1 MKKFI
6 FTFAIIGFVLVS
18 CNKEKKAMKKLE
30 GNWNVSAMT
39 TDSAGVSVDSWAQF
53 QAIGITSVTYN
64 FQNCGTDVACDVYS
78 TSTGSFLGFPINN
91 VDTLTYSVS
100 EDGETITLDGDEAS
114 IDELTK
120 SSLIM
125 SQVDGNTTTIVT
137 MEKAD

>member
-1 MKKFI
+1 MKKII
-6 FTFAIIGFVLVS
+6 FTLVILCFVLVS
-18 CNKEKKAMKKLE
+18 CNKEKRAMKKLE
-30 GNWNVSAMT
+30 GVWNVTAMT
-39 TDSAGVSVDSWAQF
+39 IDSSGVSVNYWEQI
-53 QAIGITSVTYN
+53 QAVGITSLTYN

>member
-78 TSTGSFLGFPINN
+78 TSTGSFMSIPFET

-100 EDGETITLDGDEAS
+100 EDGESITLDTDVAS

-120 SSLIM
+120 SSLIL
-125 SQVDGNTTTIVT
+125 SQVDGNTTTTIT